1 MQQLEP
7 RIIVEPP
14 VLLDET
20 STHPSYSHRSTASL
34 ASSRPLSGFVYQL
47 FSACG
52 PAFSP
57 SINLSSSSSLRL
69 LQGKVSSVS
78 KKKNSVQAA
87 HFRLPTPSVINRKKE
102 KTPVGIC
109 TSSLTNEP
117 VNGLHA
123 HRKANTF

>member
-1 MQQLEP
+1 MQQREP
-7 RIIVEPP
+7 RIIAEPP

-20 STHPSYSHRSTASL
+20 STHPSDPHRSTASL

-47 FSACG
+47 FFACG

-57 SINLSSSSSLRL
+57 SINLSSFSSLRL
-69 LQGKVSSVS
+69 LQ
-78 KKKNSVQAA
+78 
-87 HFRLPTPSVINRKKE
+87 
-102 KTPVGIC
+102 
-109 TSSLTNEP
+109 